1 MKKKQIIAIVIVCCI
16 VIATGLVGVR
26 SAIMM
31 NDLKEKSTLT
41 AQKNLEQL
49 LGMSGDQ
56 IDLPDEEYI
65 GQIDIVGTI
74 QEDDAGA
81 AGMVSGSQYRHS
93 QYLKFIEQMEGDEK
107 NKGIF
112 LYVDSPGGTV
122 YASDEMYLR
131 LMEYKEKTGRPI
143 YAYFASQACSGAYYI
158 SMAADKI
165 YANRNCWT
173 GSIGV
178 IISLMNY
185 EKMLDK
191 IGVSEIDIT
200 SGKNK
205 TIGSAAHEMTEE
217 QSKILQSLVDE
228 AYDQFTGIV
237 ATGRKMDIAQV
248 KKLADGRIYS
258 AQQAKENKLVDEIM
272 GLEEMKEAYAASVGS
287 EGINFFQPAGD
298 SQWMQLFGGLFG
310 LGKRFGTDSEIQA
323 AKDWI
328 EQDESGVL
336 MYYAR

>member
-1 MKKKQIIAIVIVCCI
+1 MIIQNFIDQDQEKQVTRMKKKQIIAIVIVCCI

-143 YAYFASQACSGAYYI
+143 VPI
-158 SMAADKI
+158 SR
-165 YANRNCWT
+165 Y
-173 GSIGV
+173 
-178 IISLMNY
+178 
-185 EKMLDK
+185 
-191 IGVSEIDIT
+191 T
-200 SGKNK
+200 SRAKPP
-205 TIGSAAHEMTEE
+205 SRPPSS
-217 QSKILQSLVDE
+217 SKVQHRAKVC
-228 AYDQFTGIV
+228 
-237 ATGRKMDIAQV
+237 RV
-248 KKLADGRIYS
+248 KG
-258 AQQAKENKLVDEIM
+258 M
-272 GLEEMKEAYAASVGS
+272 G
-287 EGINFFQPAGD
+287 P
-298 SQWMQLFGGLFG
+298 
-310 LGKRFGTDSEIQA
+310 GTVIQA
-323 AKDWI
+323 QTAVKTAQRAI
-328 EQDESGVL
+328 
-336 MYYAR
+336 